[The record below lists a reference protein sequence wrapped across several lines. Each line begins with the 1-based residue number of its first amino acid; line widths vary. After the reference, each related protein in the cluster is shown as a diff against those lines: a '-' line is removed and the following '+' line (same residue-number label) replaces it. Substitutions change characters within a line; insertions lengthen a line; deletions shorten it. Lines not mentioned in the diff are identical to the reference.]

1 MDMGDR
7 IQRAWRSF
15 VQTNVDAKWLKQ
27 ELDSIEWDE
36 FTDYDALYFYVVFAQ
51 HDGEPYVDGFD
62 GPMTPDFFQG
72 ASSSKLVVAIP
83 VYEGM
88 TKKDL
93 LDFDAADDSGFYDHA
108 DWSDG

>member
-15 VQTNVDAKWLKQ
+15 VTTNIDAKWLRS
-27 ELDSIEWDE
+27 EVDSVEWDQFSE
-36 FTDYDALYFYVVFAQ
+36 FDALYFYVVFAQ
-51 HDGEPYVDGFD
+51 HNGEPFVDGFD
-62 GPMTPDFFQG
+62 GPMSPDFFRG
-72 ASSSKLVVAIP
+72 ASPSKLVVAIP
-83 VYEGM
+83 VHEGM

-93 LDFDAADDSGFYDHA
+93 LDFDAAEDSSYWDHP